1 MHACGLFSQRSLSPL
16 SVREAAGARESK
28 QQSLL
33 LQPRTTFLDDVVHSA
48 ALERSQPE
56 SEELWREPA
65 GMGVKGETEM
75 QQTSAATA
83 APPREEEEEKK
94 EAGKER
100 PREGVVSPMR
110 ARGGS
115 SRTAHGQ

>member
-1 MHACGLFSQRSLSPL
+1 MLFSQRSLSPL
-16 SVREAAGARESK
+16 SVREAASARESK

-33 LQPRTTFLDDVVHSA
+33 LEPRTTFLDDVVHSA

-56 SEELWREPA
+56 SEQLWRAPE
-65 GMGVKGETEM
+65 GMSVQGETEM
-75 QQTSAATA
+75 QQTVATT
-83 APPREEEEEKK
+83 APPQEEEKK
-94 EAGKER
+94 EAGKEG
-100 PREGVVSPMR
+100 PREAVVTPMR